1 MREKERDKKDYQA
14 NNAAKKERKKENT
27 TTTNNKFL
35 RLLVNRIACLV
46 ILSRKSTDSE
56 TCNFSRCGWS
66 ECFVGIKTL
75 EKAGEGRRN

>member
-1 MREKERDKKDYQA
+1 MFILHNISSGIISRRLTMREKERDKKDYQA

-46 ILSRKSTDSE
+46 ILPRKSTDSE
-56 TCNFSRCGWS
+56 TCNFSRCG
-66 ECFVGIKTL
+66 
-75 EKAGEGRRN
+75 